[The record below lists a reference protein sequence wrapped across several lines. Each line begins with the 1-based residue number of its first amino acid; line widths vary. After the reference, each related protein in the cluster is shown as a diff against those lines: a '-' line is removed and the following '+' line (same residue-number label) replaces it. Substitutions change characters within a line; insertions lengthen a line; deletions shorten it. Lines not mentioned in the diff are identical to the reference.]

1 MVSDRRRYLKRAV
14 FHWSTYACSL
24 SSTHVETSPTTFMKF
39 MKKALESSE
48 LGADSG
54 AADCAGVDISTSRR
68 ADRMGG
74 PSDVEIVR
82 TWDGM
87 LLARRDGEGGH
98 QRGHRDRHTI
108 GFGVCPARGPL
119 SQPAP
124 RPGRHVVVRAHSL
137 S

>member
-54 AADCAGVDISTSRR
+54 AADCAGVDISTISSC
-68 ADRMGG
+68 G
-74 PSDVEIVR
+74 PYGWPV
-82 TWDGM
+82 
-87 LLARRDGEGGH
+87 
-98 QRGHRDRHTI
+98 
-108 GFGVCPARGPL
+108 
-119 SQPAP
+119 
-124 RPGRHVVVRAHSL
+124 
-137 S
+137 